1 MGSKPDR
8 DRPAGADAAPI
19 ASHRPLAGGRH
30 GGVVGVDRD
39 HLSRIFF
46 WQINP
51 AAPLFAALALLAAAL
66 FAWLGVIKNRLR
78 IVTGMPCRRALGLAV
93 AMFAVAIYPAL
104 GGLSGHT
111 YPATPTFGLP
121 CPVTIFTF
129 GVTHMASN
137 DLPKGLLLVP
147 LLWAVIGS
155 MAAWT
160 LGVVQDFT
168 LVVVAVLGT
177 CQLFRTRRA
186 RHNP

>member
-1 MGSKPDR
+1 M
-8 DRPAGADAAPI
+8 
-19 ASHRPLAGGRH
+19 
-30 GGVVGVDRD
+30 GVDRD